1 MMSKSIMLVDDE
13 DKLRNILS
21 KVLTKEGYKVLA
33 VGNGHQAIELY
44 PSFIPDLM
52 ILDYKMPGMTGIE
65 LMNKIKELNP
75 NQTFL
80 FLTAFGNVS
89 LAVEAIKEGAYD
101 FIEKP
106 FDNERFLHTINKA
119 LENNELKSKITTLKK
134 QLFEK
139 SAFDNIIGNSFKI
152 QQVFSQ
158 VNKVAE
164 TNATVLLTGESG
176 VGKELVAKAIHN
188 TSFKKNG
195 AFIAVNCGAI
205 PIHLMESEFFG
216 YEKGAFTDAKESKP
230 GLFELANGGT
240 LFLDEVAELTLEAQ
254 VKLLRVLEE
263 KKVFRLGGKKTIPV
277 DMRIISATN
286 KNIEEKVKDGS
297 FRLDLLYRL
306 NLFTITIPP
315 LRERKDDIPLLVDY
329 FITKHNSTLN
339 LKISNISREAIETL
353 TNYSW
358 PGNIRD
364 LENAL
369 QSAMILC
376 CEGIITNA
384 HLPSRVKGYIQLSEQ
399 NDLSYIIPT
408 ILGKKEISPEL
419 EKEIITDALIKCK
432 HHKSTTAKLL
442 NISRKTLFNKMKKYN
457 L

>member
-13 DKLRNILS
+13 DKIRNILS

-33 VGNGHQAIELY
+33 VGNGHQALELY
-44 PSFIPDLM
+44 SSFIPDLM

-65 LMNKIKELNP
+65 LMNIIKESNP

-106 FDNERFLHTINKA
+106 FDNDKFLHTINKA
-119 LENNELKSKITTLKK
+119 LENNELKTKITTLKK

-164 TNATVLLTGESG
+164 TNATVFLTGESG

-240 LFLDEVAELTLEAQ
+240 LFLDEVGELTLEAQ

-263 KKVFRLGGKKTIPV
+263 KKNFPTRGQ
-277 DMRIISATN
+277 
-286 KNIEEKVKDGS
+286 KNNS
-297 FRLDLLYRL
+297 CRY
-306 NLFTITIPP
+306 T
-315 LRERKDDIPLLVDY
+315 DY
-329 FITKHNSTLN
+329 ICN
-339 LKISNISREAIETL
+339 
-353 TNYSW
+353 
-358 PGNIRD
+358 
-364 LENAL
+364 
-369 QSAMILC
+369 
-376 CEGIITNA
+376 
-384 HLPSRVKGYIQLSEQ
+384 
-399 NDLSYIIPT
+399 
-408 ILGKKEISPEL
+408 
-419 EKEIITDALIKCK
+419 
-432 HHKSTTAKLL
+432 
-442 NISRKTLFNKMKKYN
+442 
-457 L
+457 

>member
-1 MMSKSIMLVDDE
+1 MNKAIMLVDDE
-13 DKLRNILS
+13 EKIRNILS
-21 KVLTKEGYKVLA
+21 RLLYNEGYKVLA
-33 VGNGHQAIELY
+33 VGNGRQALELY
-44 PSFIPDLM
+44 LSFSPDIM
-52 ILDYKMPGMTGIE
+52 ILDYKMPGMSGIE
-65 LMNKIKELNP
+65 LMIEIKKLNP
-75 NQTFL
+75 NQAFL

-106 FDNERFLHTINKA
+106 FDNERLLHTINKA
-119 LENNELKSKITTLKK
+119 LENNELKTKIKILNK
-134 QLFEK
+134 QLSEK
-139 SAFDNIIGNSFKI
+139 NAFDNIVGNSIKI
-152 QQVFSQ
+152 QQVLAL
-158 VNKVAE
+158 VNKVAG

-188 TSFKKNG
+188 SSSRKNCK
-195 AFIAVNCGAI
+195 FIAVNCGAI

-240 LFLDEVAELTLEAQ
+240 LFLDEVADLTLDSQ

-263 KKVFRLGGKKTIPV
+263 RKVFRLGGKKTIPV
-277 DMRIISATN
+277 DVRIVSATN
-286 KNIEEKVKDGS
+286 GNIDEKVKDGS

-306 NLFTITIPP
+306 NLFTIKIPP

-329 FITKHNSTLN
+329 FIAKHNKTLN
-339 LKISNISREAIETL
+339 LNISNISEDAIESL
-353 TNYSW
+353 MDYNW

-364 LENAL
+364 LENAI

-376 CEGIITNA
+376 NDGLITSA
-384 HLPSRVKGYIQLSEQ
+384 HIPARTKGYVKLSDSLEIFNNVQ
-399 NDLSYIIPT
+399 T

-419 EKEIITDALIKCK
+419 EKEIIIEALVKCK
-432 HHKSTTAKLL
+432 HNKSTTAEML